1 MKNSFLILLLTVLV
15 ACQSTKVKNNKYT
28 VSDTAPELGS
38 IGQSKMGYKANN
50 EFEIKT
56 LPKLENHV
64 RVAVEIVPFNRKMFK
79 IYSAKAKYNQDQLKV
94 PYVDSLPKKPELATI
109 KILDVVQFV
118 NELNA
123 DYNKD
128 VFKFLTNE
136 QDSKVVTNLVFC
148 FSPEEINKIK
158 QADTFYLTN
167 YQDSKYAI
175 SLYKLGKKT
184 DTLFINSLNIVAYR
198 LSTICWKETER
209 GQWYIADLLEGDNN
223 CKGNTKPKIEEKK
236 KSKPKSLFDM

>member
-1 MKNSFLILLLTVLV
+1 MKNSFFILLLTALV
-15 ACQSTKVKNNKYT
+15 ACQSTKVKNNNYK

-38 IGQSKMGYKANN
+38 IGQSKMGYKTNN
-50 EFEIKT
+50 EFEVKT
-56 LPKLENHV
+56 LPKLENPI
-64 RVAVEIVPFNRKMFK
+64 RIAVEIVPFNRKMFK

-94 PYVDSLPKKPELATI
+94 SYVDSLPKKPELATI
-109 KILDVVQFV
+109 KLLDVVQFV

-128 VFKFLTNE
+128 VFKFLTNA
-136 QDSKVVTNLVFC
+136 QDSEVVTNLVFC
-148 FSPEEINKIK
+148 FSPEEISKIK

-198 LSTICWKETER
+198 LSTFCWGETDR
-209 GQWYIADLLEGDNN
+209 GQWYIADLTEGDNK
-223 CKGNTKPKIEEKK
+223 CIGKTKSKIEEKK
-236 KSKPKSLFDM
+236 KSKTKSLFDM

>member
-1 MKNSFLILLLTVLV
+1 MKNSFFILLLAVLM
-15 ACQSTKVKNNKYT
+15 ACQSTKIKNTTYK

-38 IGQSKMGYKANN
+38 IGQSKTSYKTDN

-56 LPKLENHV
+56 LPKLENPI
-64 RVAVEIVPFNRKMFK
+64 RIAIEIVPFNRKMFK
-79 IYSAKAKYNQDQLKV
+79 IYSAKAKYNQDQQKV
-94 PYVDSLPKKPELATI
+94 SYVDSLPKKPELATI
-109 KILDVVQFV
+109 KLLDVVQFI

-128 VFKFLTNE
+128 VFKFLTNAKHSE
-136 QDSKVVTNLVFC
+136 VVTNLVFC

-198 LSTICWKETER
+198 LSSFCWGETDR
-209 GQWYIADLLEGDNN
+209 GQWYVADLIEGDNN
-223 CKGNTKPKIEEKK
+223 CKGNTKSKIERKN
-236 KSKPKSLFDM
+236 KSKSKSLFDM